1 MKKILSIILILAS
14 GYSFAQTPDDVLRT
28 AWFTQQ
34 GTART
39 QAIGGVMGALGGDIS
54 AGHINP
60 AGLGLYK
67 TREMVLSPGFFQ
79 QNGKFNYR
87 GSDSTGHQSSF
98 NLGTTGFVFGNARPH
113 NRKYRS
119 TAFAISIQQL
129 ANYNQQIQ
137 FSGVNSMSSFS
148 EKYLEEL
155 IRDRA
160 DTIAALNNYIFGS
173 SLAFRT
179 FLIDTTQGAGG
190 IFNGYQS
197 MVPISTGVRQNYR
210 AQMSGSYQEIALAFA
225 NNVEDKLYTGGSLV
239 VPVIQQRRELTYRE
253 DDITGNPNN
262 DFNFFEFSE
271 SFRSSGVGIGGKLGI
286 MYRPQKFWRFGLA
299 FHTPQLI
306 SFKDEIRA
314 TMTADTEGYAGI
326 RTESSDALN
335 SGNPGTRYY
344 NMITPYRAMAS
355 IGYVFN
361 EVRDVTKQ
369 KAFISADIEYVHYRG
384 ARFHAT
390 DNFEPGA
397 SDYYRMVNDAIK
409 ETYRGN
415 MNIRLGGE
423 LKFNTWMVRAGGAY
437 YGSPHADKNLRVNRM
452 LASGGIGYRNHGIF
466 IDLAYVHQFVQD
478 AVFPYRLNDKPNT
491 FAQQRGNFGTVAL
504 TLGFKL

>member
-1 MKKILSIILILAS
+1 MKKILFIITIAITS
-14 GYSFAQTPDDVLRT
+14 TVIAQTPDDVLR
-28 AWFTQQ
+28 ASWFTQQ

-67 TREMVLSPGFFQ
+67 TREMVLSPALFQ

-87 GSDSTGHQSSF
+87 GNDSTGQRSSF
-98 NLGTTGFVFGNARPH
+98 QLGTSGFVFGNPRPH
-113 NRKYRS
+113 SRKYRS
-119 TAFAISIQQL
+119 TAFALSIQQL

-148 EKYLEEL
+148 EQYLEEL

-179 FLIDTTQGAGG
+179 FLIDTTQGPGG
-190 IFNGYQS
+190 FFNGYQS

-239 VPVIQQRRELTYRE
+239 IPVITQRRELTYRE

-262 DFNFFEFSE
+262 DFNYFEFTE
-271 SFRSSGVGIGGKLGI
+271 SFRSSGVGVGGKFGI
-286 MYRPQKFWRFGLA
+286 MYRPQQFWRLGLA

-306 SFKDEIRA
+306 SFRDQIRA
-314 TMTADTEGYAGI
+314 TITADTEGYAGV

-335 SGNPGTRYY
+335 SGNAGTREY

-355 IGYVFN
+355 VGYVFN

-369 KAFISADIEYVHYRG
+369 RAFISADIEYVHYRG
-384 ARFHAT
+384 ARFHAV

-397 SDYYRMVNDAIK
+397 SDYYNMVNAAIRD
-409 ETYRGN
+409 TYRGN
-415 MNIRLGGE
+415 MNVRVGGE
-423 LKFNTWMVRAGGAY
+423 LKFNTWMFRAGCAY
-437 YGSPHADKNLRVNRM
+437 YGSPYADKNLRVNRV
-452 LASGGIGYRNHGIF
+452 LASGGLGYRNHGIF

-478 AVFPYRLNDKPNT
+478 AVFPYRLNDQPNT
-491 FAQQRGNFGTVAL
+491 FAEQRGNFGTVAL